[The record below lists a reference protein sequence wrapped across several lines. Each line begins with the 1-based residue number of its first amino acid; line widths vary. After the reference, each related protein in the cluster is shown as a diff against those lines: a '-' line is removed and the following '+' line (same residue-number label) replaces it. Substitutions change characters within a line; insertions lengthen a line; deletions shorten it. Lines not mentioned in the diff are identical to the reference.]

1 VRVLDL
7 PGAAGSHST
16 LELGREATDDARSTV
31 RARHRMR
38 REETFAIVVLV
49 GLALFVVFTAFSRL
63 HDGRCRPTT
72 GGRRGAVDCGYPVG
86 TFPNSH

>member
-1 VRVLDL
+1 
-7 PGAAGSHST
+7 
-16 LELGREATDDARSTV
+16 
-31 RARHRMR
+31 MR